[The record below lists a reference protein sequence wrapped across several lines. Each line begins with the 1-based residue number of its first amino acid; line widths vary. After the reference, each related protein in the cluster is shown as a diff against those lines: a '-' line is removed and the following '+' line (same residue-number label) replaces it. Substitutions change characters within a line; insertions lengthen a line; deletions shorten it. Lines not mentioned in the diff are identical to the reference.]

1 MIQFLQVKMASIPVS
16 LPSKEVLKPI
26 VQKFGIRLIVLFGS
40 VVRGTTNAE
49 SDIDLGVLTNRPLT
63 FNQRLKLWG
72 ALSPLFNIEVD
83 LVVLNHANPVLAFEV
98 ASTGDLLF
106 ENKSNTWDNWK
117 SFSFRQ
123 YWDTG
128 KFRSDLRR
136 FITRRAEEMSHVA
149 VE

>member
-1 MIQFLQVKMASIPVS
+1 MTSILVS

-40 VVRGTTNAE
+40 VAGGTANAD
-49 SDIDLGVLTNRPLT
+49 SDVDLGVLINHPLS

-72 ALSPLFNIEVD
+72 ALSPLFNTEVD
-83 LVVLNHANPVLAFEV
+83 LVILNHANPVLAFEV
-98 ASTGDLLF
+98 ASTGNLLF
-106 ENKSNTWDNWK
+106 EDKSNTWDTWK

-123 YWDTG
+123 YWDTE
-128 KFRSDLRR
+128 KFRNDLRR
-136 FITRRAEEMSHVA
+136 FITRRAKEMPHVA

>member
-1 MIQFLQVKMASIPVS
+1 VTPIPVS

-40 VVRGTTNAE
+40 VVRGATHAE
-49 SDIDLGVLTNRPLT
+49 SDIDLGVLTSRPLT

-106 ENKSNTWDNWK
+106 ENKPNTWDNWK

-123 YWDTG
+123 YWDTE
-128 KFRSDLRR
+128 KFRNDLSR

>member
-1 MIQFLQVKMASIPVS
+1 MASIPVS

-40 VVRGTTNAE
+40 VVHGTANAE

-72 ALSPLFNIEVD
+72 ALSSLFDVEVD

-98 ASTGDLLF
+98 ASNGNLLF
-106 ENKSNTWDNWK
+106 EAKPNTWDNWK
-117 SFSFRQ
+117 SFGFRQ
-123 YWDTG
+123 YWDTE
-128 KFRSDLRR
+128 KFRVDLSK
-136 FITRRAEEMSHVA
+136 FITRRAEEMFHAA

>member
-1 MIQFLQVKMASIPVS
+1 MTSTLVS

-26 VQKFGIRLIVLFGS
+26 AYKFGIRLIVVFGS

-63 FNQRLKLWG
+63 FNQRLKLWET
-72 ALSPLFNIEVD
+72 LSPLFNVEVD
-83 LVVLNHANPVLAFEV
+83 LVVLNHANPVLAFEA

-123 YWDTG
+123 YWDTE
-128 KFRSDLRR
+128 KFRNDLRK
-136 FITRRAEEMSHVA
+136 FITRRAEEMSHAA

>member
-1 MIQFLQVKMASIPVS
+1 VIQFLEIKMTSISVS
-16 LPSKEVLKPI
+16 LPAKEVLKPI
-26 VQKFGIRLIVLFGS
+26 VQKFGIRFIVLFGS

-63 FNQRLKLWG
+63 FNQQLKLWG

-106 ENKSNTWDNWK
+106 EDKPNTWDNWK

-149 VE
+149 AE